1 LTVRFNRTKTTQLT
15 PAETAD
21 GVSRGELVL
30 VDVREDDERRA
41 ARPAGSRHVPLGDL
55 PDRLEALPSDSTIAF
70 ICRSGS
76 RSAMATRTAAGR
88 GLTVANVR
96 GGLMAW
102 QDAGLPVESGPEEP
116 TSDRKG

>member
-1 LTVRFNRTKTTQLT
+1 MLFKRNKTEQLT

-21 GVSRGELVL
+21 GVSSGELVL
-30 VDVREDDERRA
+30 VDVREDDERLA
-41 ARPAGSRHVPLGDL
+41 ARPAGSRHVRLGDL
-55 PDRLEALPSDSTIAF
+55 HGRLDELPSDRTIAF

-76 RSAMATRTAAGR
+76 RSAMATRTAAAR

-102 QDAGLPVESGPEEP
+102 QDAGLPVESGPEQP
-116 TSDRKG
+116 TSNRKGRR